1 MKVLVLLPE
10 NLDLLV
16 KDSEF
21 FLFLV
26 SRFLGRNSVSEYLL
40 ILLAEV
46 LSVREHL
53 FPFIDLII
61 GDSIV
66 LVVFQLPPTPFLSL
80 IISRIDSVGILS
92 HNGFLIWRDRW
103 TRSWR
108 CRIACK

>member
-21 FLFLV
+21 LLFLV

-46 LSVREHL
+46 LRVCEHL

-66 LVVFQLPPTPFLSL
+66 LIVF
-80 IISRIDSVGILS
+80 
-92 HNGFLIWRDRW
+92 
-103 TRSWR
+103 
-108 CRIACK
+108 

>member
-1 MKVLVLLPE
+1 MRAQCPIHNIMKVLVLLPE

-21 FLFLV
+21 LLFLV

-46 LSVREHL
+46 LRVCEHL

-66 LVVFQLPPTPFLSL
+66 LIVF
-80 IISRIDSVGILS
+80 
-92 HNGFLIWRDRW
+92 
-103 TRSWR
+103 
-108 CRIACK
+108 